1 MTLADGAAVLLKAVY
16 MIAFMYGVI
25 LIFEAAWKL
34 KSSQVE
40 EALLG
45 ILAALFLVIGPAL
58 IQLLFTVFS
67 LPGGFDI

>member
-1 MTLADGAAVLLKAVY
+1 MTLADGAALLLKAVY

-34 KSSQVE
+34 KSSQIE
-40 EALLG
+40 EALIG
-45 ILAALFLVIGPAL
+45 ILAALFLAIGPSL
-58 IQLLFTVFS
+58 IHLLFLVFS

>member
-1 MTLADGAAVLLKAVY
+1 MTLVEGAAILLKAVY

-40 EALLG
+40 EALTG
-45 ILAALFLVIGPAL
+45 ILAALFLVIGPSL

-67 LPGGFDI
+67 LPGGFSI